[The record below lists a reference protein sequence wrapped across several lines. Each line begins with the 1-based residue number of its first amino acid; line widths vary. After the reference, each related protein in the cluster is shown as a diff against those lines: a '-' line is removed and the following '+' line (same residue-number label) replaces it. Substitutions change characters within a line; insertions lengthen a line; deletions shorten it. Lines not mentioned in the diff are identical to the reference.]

1 MNRDDLKSTIEKLYT
16 DILINLDVNKI
27 DTYFAPSYVQTTEH
41 QTSDINE
48 FTDHLKKL
56 KEVVARLSIEEFK
69 TMLIDESQNT
79 IFLRYDV
86 HVEKKNGDK
95 GKVEVYAE
103 FVFNEDGKVI
113 TCKELTLPY
122 NEELNGIGSVK

>member
-1 MNRDDLKSTIEKLYT
+1 MSLKT
-16 DILINLDVNKI
+16 
-27 DTYFAPSYVQTTEH
+27 
-41 QTSDINE
+41 
-48 FTDHLKKL
+48 
-56 KEVVARLSIEEFK
+56 R
-69 TMLIDESQNT
+69 
-79 IFLRYDV
+79 FLRYDV
-86 HVEKKNGDK
+86 HVEKKMEYK

>member
-1 MNRDDLKSTIEKLYT
+1 M
-16 DILINLDVNKI
+16 
-27 DTYFAPSYVQTTEH
+27 
-41 QTSDINE
+41 
-48 FTDHLKKL
+48 
-56 KEVVARLSIEEFK
+56 ARLSINEFK

-86 HVEKKNGDK
+86 NVEKDGFK

-113 TCKELTLPY
+113 SCNELTQPY
-122 NEELNGIGSVK
+122 SEELNGIGSV

>member
-1 MNRDDLKSTIEKLYT
+1 MNRESLKSTIEKLYNA
-16 DILINLDVNKI
+16 ILINLDVEKI
-27 DTYFAPSYVQTTEH
+27 NMYFAPSYIQTTDH
-41 QTSDINE
+41 HTSDINE

-56 KEVVARLSIEEFK
+56 KEVVARLSINEFK

-86 HVEKKNGDK
+86 NVEKKDGFK

-103 FVFNEDGKVI
+103 FVFNEEGKVI
-113 TCKELTLPY
+113 SCNELTQSY
-122 NEELNGIGSVK
+122 SEELNGIGSVK

>member
-1 MNRDDLKSTIEKLYT
+1 MTEETLFNQLNQK
-16 DILINLDVNKI
+16 DVN
-27 DTYFAPSYVQTTEH
+27 D
-41 QTSDINE
+41 
-48 FTDHLKKL
+48 
-56 KEVVARLSIEEFK
+56 
-69 TMLIDESQNT
+69 
-79 IFLRYDV
+79 

>member
-1 MNRDDLKSTIEKLYT
+1 MNRDDLKYTIEKLYT

-27 DTYFAPSYVQTTEH
+27 DTYFAPSYVQTTDH

-79 IFLRYDV
+79 IFTPWCSCRK
-86 HVEKKNGDK
+86 ENGDK